1 MLFGWP
7 LVLQPV
13 HILFLQLVIDPTCSI
28 VFEVEKEDPDIMTRP
43 PRPLTARLFDADTLW
58 VGLLQG
64 VLVTGLV
71 TTASRLG
78 ATDPDAARALAF
90 VSLVLSSLAL
100 IAANRSRTRTA
111 WAMFGTRNPAL
122 GWISGATLVVLTL
135 LMTIPA
141 LRSLFGF
148 GALAPYQ
155 IGIAVGVASASLIG
169 CEIVKRLLTA
179 RGQ

>member
-1 MLFGWP
+1 
-7 LVLQPV
+7 
-13 HILFLQLVIDPTCSI
+13 
-28 VFEVEKEDPDIMTRP
+28 
-43 PRPLTARLFDADTLW
+43 
-58 VGLLQG
+58 
-64 VLVTGLV
+64 
-71 TTASRLG
+71 
-78 ATDPDAARALAF
+78 
-90 VSLVLSSLAL
+90 
-100 IAANRSRTRTA
+100 
-111 WAMFGTRNPAL
+111 MFGTRNPAL

-169 CEIVKRLLTA
+169 CEIVKRLVTA